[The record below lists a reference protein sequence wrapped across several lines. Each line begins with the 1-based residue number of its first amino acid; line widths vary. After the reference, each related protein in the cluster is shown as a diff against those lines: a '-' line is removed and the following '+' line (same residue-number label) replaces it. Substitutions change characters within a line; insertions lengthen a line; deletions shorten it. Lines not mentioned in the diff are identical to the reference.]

1 MTFSILSPK
10 SMSSLDLLHK
20 DHLSGLKPEG
30 VGKTR
35 SVEET
40 NKHENKKKI
49 KTISPR
55 KSLTCYFHY
64 SNTFQING
72 CLFCEKKNYKKRST
86 KYL

>member
-1 MTFSILSPK
+1 MEIYYFTFLLAAIILSMTFSILSPK

-40 NKHENKKKI
+40 NKHENKKKDQ
-49 KTISPR
+49 
-55 KSLTCYFHY
+55 
-64 SNTFQING
+64 NN
-72 CLFCEKKNYKKRST
+72 
-86 KYL
+86 